1 MINIW
6 TFGKLTIQQKKQTIS
21 IVKNIVKK
29 FLIAKKTFNTKESF
43 QCFYRKVI
51 PLPEI
56 LIDAVYRK
64 DENYYPKVF
73 LEKKSSILMIL
84 MIVMKKILTKSDHQA
99 S

>member
-1 MINIW
+1 MLINIW

-21 IVKNIVKK
+21 
-29 FLIAKKTFNTKESF
+29 IAKKTFNTKESF

-64 DENYYPKVF
+64 DENYYPKVL